1 MKVKFLLMIFL
12 LFMFNAIAS
21 SKVIDVTVSIVP
33 QKYFVEKIGGSFVD
47 VNVMVLPGASPA
59 TYEPKP
65 RQMVQLSKSVVYF
78 AVGVPFESVWLDKIS
93 SINKSMTIVNT
104 QDGIERLPMA
114 KHEHHDE
121 DEHEGEDE
129 HHDEHGHSEGEILDP
144 HIWLSPAL
152 VKVQA
157 KTIKN
162 TLIKVDPKNKNAY
175 QSNYELF
182 IKEIETIDEKIKL
195 ILKDMEGNKFMVFHP
210 SWGYF
215 AKEYG
220 LEQIPVEVEG
230 KKPSPKELAH
240 LIDEANEENVKVIFV
255 QPQFS
260 QKSAKIIAK
269 QIGGRTQIANPL
281 TYDWADNL
289 IEIAKSFQK
298 EMK

>member
-12 LFMFNAIAS
+12 LFMFNAVAS

-93 SINKSMTIVNT
+93 SINESMTIVNT

-114 KHEHHDE
+114 KHEHHHD
-121 DEHEGEDE
+121 EDE
-129 HHDEHGHSEGEILDP
+129 HHDEHGHGEGEVLDP

-281 TYDWADNL
+281 AYDWADNL